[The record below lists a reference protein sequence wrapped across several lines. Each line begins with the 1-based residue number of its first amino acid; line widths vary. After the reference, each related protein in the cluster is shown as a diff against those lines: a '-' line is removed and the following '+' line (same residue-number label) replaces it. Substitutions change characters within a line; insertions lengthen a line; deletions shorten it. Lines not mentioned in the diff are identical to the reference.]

1 MFASDWHLALAACGI
16 TFTIYKYVEWKGA
29 KKEWGDGMRGL
40 ALSTAQYSLMKVED
54 KDPHPKNWRPQ
65 LLICLSTHWSKEL
78 LDLRAMSMLNLAAQ
92 LKVWRGCTLRIFA
105 IGDND
110 PTKNEEIR
118 KGLQKYIYML
128 RIDAD
133 VFMVELLD
141 TEVSDEVVE
150 KTAELEKQQQ
160 KLESIRNQI
169 RRSRS
174 RESGFINDAYNNDD
188 TITSRKQLKL

>member
-1 MFASDWHLALAACGI
+1 VKDRLVKDMLKARL
-16 TFTIYKYVEWKGA
+16 
-29 KKEWGDGMRGL
+29 RGFGK
-40 ALSTAQYSLMKVED
+40 TVFYTPDQ
-54 KDPHPKNWRPQ
+54 
-65 LLICLSTHWSKEL
+65 
-78 LDLRAMSMLNLAAQ
+78 
-92 LKVWRGCTLRIFA
+92 VWRGCTLRIFA

-133 VFMVELLD
+133 VF
-141 TEVSDEVVE
+141 
-150 KTAELEKQQQ
+150 
-160 KLESIRNQI
+160 
-169 RRSRS
+169 RSRS